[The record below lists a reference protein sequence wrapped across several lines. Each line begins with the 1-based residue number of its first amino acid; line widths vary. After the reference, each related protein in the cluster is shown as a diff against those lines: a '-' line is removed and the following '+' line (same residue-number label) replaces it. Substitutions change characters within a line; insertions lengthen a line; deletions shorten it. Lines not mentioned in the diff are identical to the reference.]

1 MGTSSD
7 WISATIEALLVG
19 GGLVV
24 MKVFRNNDRK
34 IPLKLTVMDVFGC
47 MLGGLV
53 FGVITTFRLTEV
65 RWKKVF
71 VLLIVAYLI
80 AAFVEALI
88 RRAKRSANEKSAST
102 RLP

>member
-7 WISATIEALLVG
+7 WISAAIEALLVG

-34 IPLKLTVMDVFGC
+34 TPLKLTVMDVFGC
-47 MLGGLV
+47 MLAGLI
-53 FGVITTFRLTEV
+53 FGAFTTLWLTEV
-65 RWKKVF
+65 RCKRIL

-80 AAFVEALI
+80 AAFADALI
-88 RRAKRSANEKSAST
+88 RRAKRSPDEKSVRT